1 MRVREGGAAAYRGFT
16 LEIRPPLQPP
26 APTLYTSWLLHPYR
40 FNPRVRFM
48 SANFH
53 RFTLTHDTSK
63 LQPGRKLRQYAH

>member
-1 MRVREGGAAAYRGFT
+1 
-16 LEIRPPLQPP
+16 
-26 APTLYTSWLLHPYR
+26 LHPYR